1 MRCRGKA
8 EGESMLLRALG
19 WPGHFSRVLTPL
31 GPVWDNVS
39 PWDIHGQEGG
49 HRAGTASHGSH
60 SGPWPPFLSLDTFRF
75 TSSC

>member
-1 MRCRGKA
+1 MI
-8 EGESMLLRALG
+8 LRALG
-19 WPGHFSRVLTPL
+19 WPGHFSRVLTSL

-49 HRAGTASHGSH
+49 QRAGTASHGFH
-60 SGPWPPFLSLDTFRF
+60 SGPWSPFLSLDTFRF